1 MNKYNDHIKAIKN
14 NYPTSGYS
22 ALCEAL
28 DCAVDLMRK
37 EMEYSE
43 KCKFASLEPCE
54 YCTTVEWETDSPY
67 DRDKLISKK
76 ELARNVM
83 INGRELLVL
92 SYQVGFFGVRE
103 RRDINYCPM
112 CGRKLEETE

>member
-1 MNKYNDHIKAIKN
+1 MNKYKNHIQAIIK

-22 ALCEAL
+22 ELCEAL
-28 DCAVDLMRK
+28 DCAVDLMSK
-37 EMEYSE
+37 EVESAE
-43 KCKFASLEPCE
+43 KCECTLQEPCE

-76 ELARNVM
+76 ELARNIM

-103 RRDINYCPM
+103 RRDIKYCPM
-112 CGRKLEETE
+112 CGRKMEVI